1 MNHLTISG
9 KHILHPKAKS
19 TSCPP
24 ASIQVKL
31 HQADSNIDPLDLSF
45 SSQEDYPFHIMGRSS
60 SNNCGGDKR
69 SRSPTS
75 SPQSTDE
82 SKRRI
87 ELENIEQHEKEWA
100 TLFER
105 TKVAPELRNI
115 ERDISPDVANN
126 NNKDNINNPTNP
138 FAAADALGSVIQ
150 PSSVADEPSQ
160 PKPKSILRRRLSSSS
175 LTSSMHQK
183 RQAAEIQ
190 SILQTLEELQNNFVT
205 NDNSFVSTT
214 TSGSWDDG
222 ATSTSDTNGEQPT
235 TIKHQKEFTTISYPN
250 GNLFSGTINSST
262 QQLIY
267 GRMTC
272 ALEMEVYEGPFNK
285 HGKRHGEGAVCT
297 KIDGTAKFLG
307 RYVLAFCRQCNYA
320 LVCFVLCYIYGKNA
334 HIILYTHVFFAITY
348 PT

>member
-1 MNHLTISG
+1 MHHLKMSG
-9 KHILHPKAKS
+9 KHTLQPKAKHITSS
-19 TSCPP
+19 TSRPP
-24 ASIQVKL
+24 VPSIQVQL
-31 HQADSNIDPLDLSF
+31 HQVDSNIDPLDLSF
-45 SSQEDYPFHIMGRSS
+45 SSQEDYPFHIMGRSNSS

-75 SPQSTDE
+75 SPQSADE

-126 NNKDNINNPTNP
+126 NNNKDNINNPTNP
-138 FAAADALGSVIQ
+138 FAAADALDSVIQ
-150 PSSVADEPSQ
+150 PSPVADEPSQ
-160 PKPKSILRRRLSSSS
+160 PKPKSILRRRLSSSSLTSS

-190 SILQTLEELQNNFVT
+190 SILQTLEELQHNFVT

-214 TSGSWDDG
+214 TSGSWDG
-222 ATSTSDTNGEQPT
+222 TTSTSDTNGEQPT

-250 GNLFSGTINSST
+250 GNLFSGTINSTT

-297 KIDGTAKFLG
+297 KMDGTAKFLG
-307 RYVLAFCRQCNYA
+307 RYVFLPLA
-320 LVCFVLCYIYGKNA
+320 
-334 HIILYTHVFFAITY
+334 
-348 PT
+348 